1 MTFSAFSLLVT
12 YVTIF
17 CACSRDF
24 HQVQKYLKKD
34 FEMLG
39 KWFYGNYID
48 LNPGKYE
55 LMSFGKSLCKWGIY
69 QL

>member
-1 MTFSAFSLLVT
+1 MTFSASSLLAI

-39 KWFYGNYID
+39 NWFYDNYID

-69 QL
+69 LL